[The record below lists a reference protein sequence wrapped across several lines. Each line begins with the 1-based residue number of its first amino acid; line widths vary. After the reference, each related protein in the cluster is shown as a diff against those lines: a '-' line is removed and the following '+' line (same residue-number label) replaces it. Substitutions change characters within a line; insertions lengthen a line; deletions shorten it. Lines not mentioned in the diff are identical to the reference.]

1 MYNLFLIKTQA
12 CSTKLIFLLV
22 SFIGLCLGAQQKPN
36 IIFFSAE
43 NFGPGDLYQSRVAT
57 PNIQELLKLGT
68 RFTSFYAASPLLSPV
83 QSAIFT
89 GSKPNE
95 NPVKE
100 LLFPGSK
107 SASISDPSTSLAQ
120 LLSKEKYSTAFFGS
134 WALGDHKSSTS
145 PKAMGFQYFCGQ
157 MDPRHASNR
166 YPKQL
171 WLQSEV
177 LELPNSE
184 IPTHTLLPPGS
195 NFDDEELYK
204 GFNGVAYSP
213 QLIHEKALDFL
224 DSRIKSKESFFLYYS
239 HPALSPSL
247 QTREKYL
254 GPWRGTIPDLPYAG
268 QNAFLPHKYPRAVQ
282 CAQLTELDKHLGE
295 ILTKLK
301 ESKQLDNTFFVFTSS
316 LAPSDRGGRDL
327 KFFSSLQEFRGSRGS
342 FYEAGLRLPCIG
354 LWPKLLTPGKINED
368 SILQSSLYKSAISIA
383 KQENSPIF
391 LPSSLIIWETKTH
404 LIVRNGDL
412 KLIEKKA
419 FLSPAS
425 TQLYDL
431 KTDPKE
437 ATDLSAERLETIAE
451 LRALAQPPKE

>member
-1 MYNLFLIKTQA
+1 LLTKTQA
-12 CSTKLIFLLV
+12 LKTKLIFLLV
-22 SFIGLCLGAQQKPN
+22 SLFSLCLSAQQKPN

-43 NFGPGDLYQSRVAT
+43 NFGPGDLDQTRVPT
-57 PNIQELLKLGT
+57 PNIHALLKLGT
-68 RFTSFYAASPLLSPV
+68 RFNSFYAASSLLSPA

-100 LLFPGSK
+100 LIYPGSK
-107 SASISDPSTSLAQ
+107 TLSLSDTSTSLAQ
-120 LLSKEKYSTAFFGS
+120 ILTKEKYATAFFGT
-134 WALGDHKSSTS
+134 WALGDHKSKTS

-157 MDPRHASNR
+157 MDPRYASNR

-171 WLQSEV
+171 WLQNEA

-184 IPTHTLLPPGS
+184 ISTHTPLPPGS
-195 NFDDEELYK
+195 DFDNDELYK
-204 GFNGVAYSP
+204 SFNGVAYAP
-213 QLIHEKALDFL
+213 QLIHDKAIDFL
-224 DSRIKSKESFFLYYS
+224 DSRLKSKESFFLYYS

-254 GPWRGTIPDLPYAG
+254 GPWRGTMPDLPYAG

-282 CAQLTELDKHLGE
+282 CAQLTELDRHLGE
-295 ILTKLK
+295 ILVKLK
-301 ESKQLDNTFFVFTSS
+301 ASKQLDNTFFVFTSS

-327 KFFSSLQEFRGSRGS
+327 KFFSSLQDFRGSRGS

-354 LWPKLLTPGKINED
+354 IWPKLLTPGKMNED

-383 KQENSPIF
+383 KKENSPIF
-391 LPSSLIIWETKTH
+391 LPSSRIIWETTSH
-404 LIVRNGDL
+404 LVVRDGDL

-419 FLSPAS
+419 FLSPAT

-431 KTDPKE
+431 KADPKE
-437 ATDLSAERLETIAE
+437 AIDLSKDRLKALAD
-451 LRALAQPPKE
+451 LRTLAQPVKE